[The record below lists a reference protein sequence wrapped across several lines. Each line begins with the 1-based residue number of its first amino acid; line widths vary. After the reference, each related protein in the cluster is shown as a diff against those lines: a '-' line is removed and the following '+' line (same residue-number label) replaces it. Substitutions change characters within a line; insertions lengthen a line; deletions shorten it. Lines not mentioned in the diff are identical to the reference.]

1 MGICRWMPFTVH
13 SAVCIHLVV
22 VLIYY
27 TIGFLWAEAVL
38 HDFLISP
45 RAYYRVGTE
54 RALNKCTLN

>member
-1 MGICRWMPFTVH
+1 MPFTVH